1 MAVTIHELHAHPTLS
16 TLPSQPCVR
25 PYGMFASP
33 SHARPLALP
42 SPPPTFTAA
51 HLHRTPAASIPA
63 ASLLAQQ
70 LVPCAPVL
78 DEMSREPLPPS
89 LRVTTSRTCCARP
102 MPPPSPRRTMVL
114 DIGPYHP
121 VLDHG
126 SRRGAKGNFEFR
138 WEERRE
144 EITPAPR

>member
-1 MAVTIHELHAHPTLS
+1 MSSMLTPLSPPYHHSPVSDHMACSRRRHMPDRWRCRHR
-16 TLPSQPCVR
+16 R
-25 PYGMFASP
+25 P
-33 SHARPLALP
+33 P
-42 SPPPTFTAA
+42 SPPPTFTA
-51 HLHRTPAASIPA
+51 HQLPALPA